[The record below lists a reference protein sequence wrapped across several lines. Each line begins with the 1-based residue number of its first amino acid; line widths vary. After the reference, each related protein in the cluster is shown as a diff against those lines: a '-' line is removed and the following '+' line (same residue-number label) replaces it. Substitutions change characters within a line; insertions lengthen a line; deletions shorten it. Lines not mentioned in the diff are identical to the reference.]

1 MLDFD
6 DGVGSVSGERRL
18 TAGERPPAR
27 ERGHA
32 RTAQPLS
39 TVVIRMSCVLVS
51 GTLREKEIRGV
62 FTGARGTAGR
72 TRRGGGE
79 REREHNSVRAA
90 AGGGGGGAAGATER
104 EKGRRMPHRARRMR
118 MLMCTCR
125 TTIAQSPE
133 NGCLNLIGRSLRRLV
148 TSAQCVKQNHP
159 GGGGGAR
166 AACTWAC

>member
-1 MLDFD
+1 MEYCMEYCMLDFD

-72 TRRGGGE
+72 TRRGGAAG
-79 REREHNSVRAA
+79 RERESTTACEQQQEEGAEAQQEQQRGRRAA
-90 AGGGGGGAAGATER
+90 A
-104 EKGRRMPHRARRMR
+104 
-118 MLMCTCR
+118 CR
-125 TTIAQSPE
+125 TA
-133 NGCLNLIGRSLRRLV
+133 L
-148 TSAQCVKQNHP
+148 
-159 GGGGGAR
+159 
-166 AACTWAC
+166 AACAC